1 MMAQTQMRQTQMIR
15 VLRELSAAHFRSGE
29 EIALRLSLSR
39 ATVHNAL
46 SEARTLGLEI
56 HSVTGRGYRLVE
68 PVVWLDEDLLQAA
81 LGPHGF
87 SIRVADQV
95 ASTNATLLR
104 QAREVKAAAHKQILV
119 TEWQSAGRG
128 RRGRAWQAVP
138 GGALLLSVLWRFDRP
153 IAALSGLSLVVGLA
167 LVRALRR
174 LGLAEAQMKWPNDI
188 LWRGRK
194 LAGLLIELEGDML
207 SPGSAVIG
215 LGLNIRLPDAMKTLI
230 DQPAADLA
238 EALGEIDRNRILTAI
253 LVALDATLAEFE
265 SGGFPALQTEWQ
277 MAHAFQG
284 QAVRVQRG
292 NTDALGEVLH
302 GIAQGVDNQG
312 ALLLD
317 TPQGRLILH
326 SGEVTVRREL

>member
-1 MMAQTQMRQTQMIR
+1 MRGTQMVR

-46 SEARTLGLEI
+46 SEARSLGLEV

-68 PVVWLDEDLLQAA
+68 PVVWLDEAGLQSD

-87 SIRVADQV
+87 SIQVADQV
-95 ASTNATLLR
+95 DSTNATLL
-104 QAREVKAAAHKQILV
+104 QLARGTPAAVHKQV
-119 TEWQSAGRG
+119 VVSEWQRAGRG
-128 RRGRAWQAVP
+128 RRGRSWQAMP
-138 GGALLLSVLWRFDRP
+138 GGALLLSVLWRFSRP

-167 LVRALRR
+167 LVRALRG

-188 LWRGRK
+188 LWRGHK

-215 LGLNIRLPDAMKTLI
+215 LGLNIRLPDAMKTQI
-230 DQPAADLA
+230 DQPVADLA

-253 LVALDATLAEFE
+253 LRALDVTLAEFE
-265 SGGFPALQTEWQ
+265 SGGFPALKTEWQ
-277 MAHAFQG
+277 AAHAFQG
-284 QAVRVQRG
+284 QAVRVHRG
-292 NTDALGEVLH
+292 GLDAPGEVLH
-302 GIAQGVDNQG
+302 GVAQGVDNQG

-317 TPQGRLILH
+317 TLQGRLTLH
-326 SGEVTVRREL
+326 SGEVTVRRDD

>member
-1 MMAQTQMRQTQMIR
+1 MSQTQMRQTQMIR
-15 VLRELSAAHFRSGE
+15 TLRELSAAHFRSGE
-29 EIALRLSLSR
+29 EVAMRLSLSR

-46 SEARTLGLEI
+46 SEARTLGLGI

-68 PVVWLDEDLLQAA
+68 PVVWLDEEALQSG
-81 LGPHGF
+81 LGAHGF
-87 SIRVADQV
+87 SIQVADQV
-95 ASTNATLLR
+95 DSTNATLL
-104 QAREVKAAAHKQILV
+104 QWARERPAAAHKQV
-119 TEWQSAGRG
+119 VVAEWQRAGRG
-128 RRGRAWQAVP
+128 RRGRSWQAMP
-138 GGALLLSVLWRFDRP
+138 GGALLFSVLWRFDRP

-167 LVRALRR
+167 LVRALRG

-215 LGLNIRLPDAMKTLI
+215 LGLNIRLPDEMKAQI
-230 DQPAADLA
+230 DQPVADLA
-238 EALGEIDRNRILTAI
+238 ETLGEIDRNRILTAI
-253 LVALDATLAEFE
+253 LMALDVTLAEFE
-265 SGGFPALQTEWQ
+265 LGGFPALQTEWQ
-277 MAHAFQG
+277 AAHAFQG

-292 NTDALGEVLH
+292 SPDTRGEVLH

-317 TPQGRLILH
+317 TPQGRLTLH
-326 SGEVTVRREL
+326 SGEVTVRRDD